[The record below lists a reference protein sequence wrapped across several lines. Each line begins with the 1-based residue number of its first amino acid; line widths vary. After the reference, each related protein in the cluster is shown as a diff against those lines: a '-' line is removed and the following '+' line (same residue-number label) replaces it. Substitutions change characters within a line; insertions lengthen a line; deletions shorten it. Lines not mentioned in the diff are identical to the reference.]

1 MTRPNQET
9 FQERALHLALDLQ
22 GILLL
27 AQRVQGDVHQIVE
40 EVTAVE
46 RGEGMEENL
55 VGESSL
61 GNSSS
66 EESKEEGDQET
77 FEEAQE
83 DFFT

>member
-1 MTRPNQET
+1 M
-9 FQERALHLALDLQ
+9 ALDLR

-40 EVTAVE
+40 EVVAVE

-66 EESKEEGDQET
+66 EESEEEGDQGT

-83 DFFT
+83 DFFA

>member
-1 MTRPNQET
+1 M
-9 FQERALHLALDLQ
+9 
-22 GILLL
+22 
-27 AQRVQGDVHQIVE
+27 HQIVE

-66 EESKEEGDQET
+66 EESEEEGDQGT

-83 DFFT
+83 DFFA